1 MRTPTWG
8 HNLKNENVSNYEKTW
23 TSAMHLVPF
32 WVGKGG
38 LSDKWRLWNCL
49 ICRRLFDLPCLR
61 QSAEWEYLGRNGY
74 IYDDLQFQLGFK
86 KSSTLCYASVV
97 ISNFVLGLLVSQ
109 LQFQMTP
116 GWSLSSLA
124 LLYTSERRFKFYIL
138 ERLKRIDKKNTKFVT
153 IFKIIII
160 QL

>member
-1 MRTPTWG
+1 M
-8 HNLKNENVSNYEKTW
+8 
-23 TSAMHLVPF
+23 
-32 WVGKGG
+32 
-38 LSDKWRLWNCL
+38 
-49 ICRRLFDLPCLR
+49 
-61 QSAEWEYLGRNGY
+61 
-74 IYDDLQFQLGFK
+74 
-86 KSSTLCYASVV
+86 